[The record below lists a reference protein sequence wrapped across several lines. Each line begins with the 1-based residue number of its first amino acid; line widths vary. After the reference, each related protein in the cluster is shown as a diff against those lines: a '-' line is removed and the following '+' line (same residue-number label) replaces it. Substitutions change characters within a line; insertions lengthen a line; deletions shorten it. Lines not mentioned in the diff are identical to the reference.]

1 MIPIEG
7 HKNLFRDEK
16 TGAIVNSDTFEYNQY
31 IRMKKERQKQKDEIT
46 ELKNDVQQIK
56 NLLMEL
62 INEHGSRQH

>member
-31 IRMKKERQKQKDEIT
+31 IRMKKERQKQKDEIS
-46 ELKNDVQQIK
+46 ELKNDVQQNK
-56 NLLMEL
+56 SLLMEL
-62 INEHGSRQH
+62 INEHGSRQN

>member
-31 IRMKKERQKQKDEIT
+31 IRMKKERQKQKDEIS

-56 NLLMEL
+56 SLLMEL
-62 INEHGSRQH
+62 INEHGSRQI

>member
-16 TGAIVNSDTFEYNQY
+16 SGAIVNSDTFEYNQY
-31 IRMKKERQKQKDEIT
+31 IRMKKERQKQKDEIN
-46 ELKNDVQQIK
+46 ELKTDVQQIK

-62 INEHGSRQH
+62 INEHRSRQD

>member
-31 IRMKKERQKQKDEIT
+31 IRMKRERQKQKDEIA